1 MYINIAYQK
10 TKYTLH
16 IIHVALGNVEWGLGT
31 KHQKLLANRRVT
43 LAQSDDEICK
53 YVWKFSLG
61 TKLKF

>member
-53 YVWKFSLG
+53 YV
-61 TKLKF
+61 